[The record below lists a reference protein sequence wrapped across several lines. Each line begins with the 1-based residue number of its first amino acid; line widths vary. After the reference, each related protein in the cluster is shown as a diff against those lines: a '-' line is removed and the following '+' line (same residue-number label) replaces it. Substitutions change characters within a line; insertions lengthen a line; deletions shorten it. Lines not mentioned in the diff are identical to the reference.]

1 MFSFLSSSNTAFVVE
16 KKTKRTHIHVCGKVF
31 CLYIGKMNECALVL
45 VTALQYRFI
54 PYYWLL
60 MLRYMG
66 YNNILIVIVLVGD
79 ISYANVNRLFACECT
94 LLSVSGSIPWLGGC
108 WLYFVR
114 LCFLLLFTGCKTH
127 LS

>member
-1 MFSFLSSSNTAFVVE
+1 
-16 KKTKRTHIHVCGKVF
+16 
-31 CLYIGKMNECALVL
+31 MNECALVL

-60 MLRYMG
+60 VLRYMG
-66 YNNILIVIVLVGD
+66 YNNIIIVIVLVGA
-79 ISYANVNRLFACECT
+79 ILYANRLFACECT

-108 WLYFVR
+108 WLYSLLNFV
-114 LCFLLLFTGCKTH
+114 FSYYLLVVTH